1 MKLDINQPILDIDGS
16 PLPKEVSQDAERAYN
31 KALQSAEKVVGA
43 ETSMQILKQLEKD
56 VNSTKLTL
64 RDVAMRA
71 LRIADQS
78 DSVKD
83 KDDAFDIMLMLT
95 ADKPDID
102 KKTAQSIYEK
112 IRKSYQ
118 DNVIIG
124 RCRQILVDNFG
135 EEDKKSTK
143 KKS

>member
-16 PLPKEVSQDAERAYN
+16 PLPKEVSQDAEQAYN
-31 KALQSAEKVVGA
+31 KALKSAQKVVGE
-43 ETSMQILKQLEKD
+43 ETAKQILAQLEKD
-56 VNSTKLTL
+56 VNASKLTL

-102 KKTAQSIYEK
+102 SKTAQSIYEK